1 MGSTAD
7 WWYKERLPELQREE
21 EEKAKLKK
29 EKEGIVKAT
38 QNAFLKGV
46 NREVKIK

>member
-1 MGSTAD
+1 MATSI
-7 WWYKERLPELQREE
+7 LNILQ
-21 EEKAKLKK
+21 KK

-46 NREVKIK
+46 NREVKDR

>member
-1 MGSTAD
+1 MATSI
-7 WWYKERLPELQREE
+7 LNVLQ
-21 EEKAKLKK
+21 KK

-38 QNAFLKGV
+38 QNAFLIGV

>member
-1 MGSTAD
+1 MATSI
-7 WWYKERLPELQREE
+7 LNILQ
-21 EEKAKLKK
+21 KK

-38 QNAFLKGV
+38 QSAFLIGA